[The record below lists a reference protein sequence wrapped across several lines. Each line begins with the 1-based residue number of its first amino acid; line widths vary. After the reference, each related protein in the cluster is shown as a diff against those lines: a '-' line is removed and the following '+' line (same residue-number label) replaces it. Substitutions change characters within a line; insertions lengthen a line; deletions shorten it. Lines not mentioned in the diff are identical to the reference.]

1 MKTNK
6 EQEKYA
12 FAEDSITFECKT
24 DLQPKIVHSG
34 PTTGYTFNPDFSWE
48 MDLNPLLDA
57 TKDDKN
63 YVPVDSETANPYD
76 EACDALYKEGVI
88 RWKADLT
95 DIYNDVFRCI
105 VSKLDQ
111 EVNKG
116 TAQIAANGG
125 ENSLF
130 HYADYYKGRLLEAK
144 NIRDYV
150 EKLFNDATF
159 RYHELYKLELLGDK

>member
-34 PTTGYTFNPDFSWE
+34 PTTGYTFDPDFSWE

-63 YVPVDSETANPYD
+63 YVPVDSETTNPYG
-76 EACDALYKEGVI
+76 EVCDALYREGVI

-105 VSKLDQ
+105 VAKLEQ
-111 EVNKG
+111 EV
-116 TAQIAANGG
+116 G
-125 ENSLF
+125 EATKSVNRNSIDTWHSSF
-130 HYADYYKGRLLEAK
+130 FRGIEVEART
-144 NIRDYV
+144 IRDYV
-150 EKLFNDATF
+150 QKLFNDASF
-159 RYHELYKLELLGDK
+159 RYRELHELVGDK

>member
-6 EQEKYA
+6 EQEKNMTN
-12 FAEDSITFECKT
+12 EDLVTFECET

-76 EACDALYKEGVI
+76 EVCDALYKEGVI

-111 EVNKG
+111 EVVKM
-116 TAQIAANGG
+116 TKAADNTCELGG
-125 ENSLF
+125 DIGN
-130 HYADYYKGRLLEAK
+130 HDYYAGMESEAR

-150 EKLFNDATF
+150 QKLFNDSTF
-159 RYHELYKLELLGDK
+159 RYRELYELLGDK